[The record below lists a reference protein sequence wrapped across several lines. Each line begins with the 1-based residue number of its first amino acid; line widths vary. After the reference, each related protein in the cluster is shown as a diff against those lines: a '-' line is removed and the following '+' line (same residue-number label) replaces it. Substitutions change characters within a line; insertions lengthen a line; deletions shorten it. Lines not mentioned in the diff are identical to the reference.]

1 MFTPSPGNERNS
13 MIVNG
18 PIGKPVREVIVT
30 PEREPVPERVTC
42 PDSPEGLPE
51 RTPEKVS

>member
-1 MFTPSPGNERNS
+1 

-18 PIGKPVREVIVT
+18 PIGAPKREVVVT
-30 PEREPVPERVTC
+30 PEREPVPERFTC

-51 RTPEKVS
+51 QIPEKVS